1 MLIFELDSQ
10 VQSAIRKMI
19 KWTNT
24 VIKINNGEIK
34 WNEKNRSR
42 VDYYDYYIIIM
53 LFTLYI
59 YNNIIIL
66 FTLLYYLLY
75 YMRVNYKSIENPYI
89 WPI

>member
-1 MLIFELDSQ
+1 M
-10 VQSAIRKMI
+10 
-19 KWTNT
+19 
-24 VIKINNGEIK
+24 IKINNGEIK